1 MHSGDTGSALK
12 PKPNHFSLISSIS
25 YPSLSSQV
33 PGHIFTNDAHLYTDM
48 LFNMPRAPFSRI
60 QRIAA
65 LDWARKLGASNV
77 PTIQSFDEYESQ
89 GALSINNTRN
99 GTLFRYSRLVV
110 RLISSSRWY
119 VKCYPGSSKY
129 AIQDTEYKKYFAVD
143 TNENN
148 PYGAEEKDAAVLE
161 LQHQFQDF
169 YLISLAGTGSCLRHP
184 NIKMANGHTM
194 VSFTNRDIL
203 QGGFWRFEKLSDDT
217 GSSLNPNRITNSNAN
232 VDTNAAVASNTNNTS
247 ATGITGRTIAGA
259 DVPVRQTRNGP
270 STEDALF
277 YTDALFNSRRTLFTR
292 VQRRAILD
300 WARRMGTTNVPTME
314 SFDAYEKSLE
324 ADGPVGQNPHTR

>member
-1 MHSGDTGSALK
+1 
-12 PKPNHFSLISSIS
+12 
-25 YPSLSSQV
+25 
-33 PGHIFTNDAHLYTDM
+33 
-48 LFNMPRAPFSRI
+48 
-60 QRIAA
+60 
-65 LDWARKLGASNV
+65 
-77 PTIQSFDEYESQ
+77 
-89 GALSINNTRN
+89 
-99 GTLFRYSRLVV
+99 
-110 RLISSSRWY
+110 
-119 VKCYPGSSKY
+119 
-129 AIQDTEYKKYFAVD
+129 
-143 TNENN
+143 
-148 PYGAEEKDAAVLE
+148 
-161 LQHQFQDF
+161 
-169 YLISLAGTGSCLRHP
+169 
-184 NIKMANGHTM
+184 MANGHTM